1 MIEVNNPIQPT
12 ELVHTPKNMKEL
24 TDMIDRLN
32 NEERIVA
39 YTYSMMAWN
48 LACKITTK
56 HLKEIAND

>member
-1 MIEVNNPIQPT
+1 
-12 ELVHTPKNMKEL
+12 LVHTPKNMKEF

-48 LACKITTK
+48 LACKITTD
-56 HLKEIAND
+56 HLKEHTK

>member
-12 ELVHTPKNMKEL
+12 ELVHTPDSMKDF
-24 TDMIDRLN
+24 TDIIDQLSS
-32 NEERIVA
+32 EERIIA

-56 HLKEIAND
+56 HLKDINHD